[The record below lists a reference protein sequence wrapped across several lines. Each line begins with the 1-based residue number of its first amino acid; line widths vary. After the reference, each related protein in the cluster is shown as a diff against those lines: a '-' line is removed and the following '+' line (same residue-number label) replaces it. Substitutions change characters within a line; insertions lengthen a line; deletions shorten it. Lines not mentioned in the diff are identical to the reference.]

1 MATTA
6 CDDVVATSLLDERV
20 GGWGTVPEA
29 VPVQFV
35 VANSLS
41 LDDDEISVGSG
52 EDCRS
57 VGLDCSHD
65 DSHDGEGGGLC
76 EQHV

>member
-6 CDDVVATSLLDERV
+6 GAYVVATSLFDERV
-20 GGWGTVPEA
+20 GGWGIVPETI
-29 VPVQFV
+29 PVQFV

-41 LDDDEISVGSG
+41 LDDDEIYFGSG

-57 VGLDCSHD
+57 VGLDGSHD
-65 DSHDGEGGGLC
+65 DSNDGQGGGLC